1 VEGYFRYVD
10 DILLVYEDN
19 LTNTDEVL
27 NLFNNITPGLIFT
40 LEWRT
45 KWQAKFP

>member
-1 VEGYFRYVD
+1 MEGYFRYVD

-27 NLFNNITPGLIFT
+27 NLFNNITWTNIHVGM
-40 LEWRT
+40 EN
-45 KWQAKFP
+45 KMAG